1 MGIKSCKLKFVFSSD
16 SPRDIFL
23 DVISDNPNCIIGTFN
38 VSTEVTR
45 KGGKYVIGTLPL
57 RNSRRQVVEGV
68 FYSQDF
74 QKMISDYH
82 NSGLTRQE
90 VVMSVRLNTHLHGG
104 RNLGLLA
111 ENGGYGGSRH
121 PHFRSEED

>member
-1 MGIKSCKLKFVFSSD
+1 MGIKSCKLRFVFSSD
-16 SPRDIFL
+16 SPRNISL
-23 DVISDNPNCIIGTFN
+23 DVISDNPDCTIGTFN

-45 KGGKYVIGTLPL
+45 KNNKYVIGTLPL
-57 RNSRRQVVEGV
+57 RNSRRQAVKDV

-90 VVMSVRLNTHLHGG
+90 VVMSVRLNTPLHKR

-111 ENGGYGGSRH
+111 ENEKHRGWRETHYTLR
-121 PHFRSEED
+121 DD